1 MESTIIRTR
10 TKRKNVDILYA
21 RLKKE
26 YPDILEKEL
35 RRIDALLSLSRVQGT
50 IEQNT
55 ITMEEIVDE
64 VNDVR
69 AKRYAG
75 NKSRL

>member
-50 IEQNT
+50 IEPNT